1 MLTGLSNGMDR
12 HKSKDKVQ
20 AKYFLNISK
29 FNMVELTD
37 ILLFRT
43 IILTSTNIKIK
54 IVRNLKTKAVTNT
67 RTSTRISIGIR

>member
-20 AKYFLNISK
+20 AKYFFNISK

-43 IILTSTNIKIK
+43 IILTSTNIKI
-54 IVRNLKTKAVTNT
+54 VRNLKTKAVINT